1 MTVKTNKL
9 ENLAGDKRLDVDKIV
24 DGSAKALVNYNGVAA
39 VINKS
44 VNVSSAVD
52 VAVGTYGFNLT
63 NAMADQYPSIGTSIQ
78 MTDQAYGNYYGL
90 CAEIDR
96 FTDPSPTSVQVI
108 CKYGQSAALY
118 DCGLYSVAIH
128 GDLA

>member
-1 MTVKTNKL
+1 MTIKTNAL
-9 ENLAGDKRLDVDKIV
+9 ENLTGDKRLDVDKIV
-24 DGSAKALVNYNGVAA
+24 DGSAKSYVNYNGNIAA
-39 VINKS
+39 IVGS
-44 VNVSSAVD
+44 HNVSSAVD
-52 VAVGTYGFNLT
+52 VAVGTYAFNYT
-63 NAMADQYPSIGTSIQ
+63 NSIAGSNYSIGTALQ

-96 FTDPSPTSVQVI
+96 FTDPSPISVQVI

-128 GDLA
+128 GGLA